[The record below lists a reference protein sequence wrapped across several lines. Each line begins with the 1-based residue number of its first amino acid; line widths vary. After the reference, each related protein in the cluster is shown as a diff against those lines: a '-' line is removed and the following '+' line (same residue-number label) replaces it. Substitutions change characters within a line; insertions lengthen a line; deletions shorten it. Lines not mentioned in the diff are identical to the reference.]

1 MAPMDTCRVGG
12 WVSGGWVIFGLLRA
26 NARGVQGRHLLEM
39 LGLAVVYLAA
49 GGLGQKVAIVGN
61 ISPAWPPAGV
71 ALAALVVLGVSRW
84 PGVFVAATVM
94 ALLSGVPFLSAV
106 GVGLG
111 NTLAAV
117 LGAWLLRRVDFDT
130 SLERIRDVV
139 ALCAGAGVL
148 CLGVG
153 AAVGATSL
161 VLSGRLAWESL
172 AVGLRVGWVGDL
184 MGVLVVAPP
193 LMLFRRCER
202 PRRFSEAVGLAGL
215 TSLLCCTVFFIPDLP
230 RSAAHA
236 ATFLL
241 FPMSAWAALRFGPR
255 GTAAATLCI
264 AAASIVGTARDHGP
278 FSTDDLTQDLL
289 VLQLFIAANAV
300 TGLLLAAVSTERQRA
315 VGQLQLLA
323 TTVRGVHEGVLIAE
337 VRDGGALRT
346 VFANQALCSL
356 LGYRLE
362 DLLGEDPCTLYGAQG
377 LEFRQRTR
385 QSLLAGEPVFAEVQL
400 LRKDG
405 GLVSSEVLLSPVR
418 ASDEDVTHFVAT
430 HRDISA
436 TKELQARLVAAERVA
451 AVGTLAAGV
460 GHEINNP
467 LAYLVLNL
475 ESAERNLTQGGMAGT
490 RDAMASV
497 RSALEG
503 AERIRLI
510 VRDLQ
515 VFSRQ
520 GNQDRG
526 VVDLNALVPPAVR
539 IISHALRHRARLVE
553 EFGPVPRVSGSEAR
567 LGQVLLNLLVN
578 AMQAIPEGNPSMNE
592 VRVRTST
599 DATGWARVDVVDSGA
614 GIPAHVL
621 PRIFEAFYTT
631 KSSGEGTG
639 LGLAICQQII
649 RSHGGE
655 LEVRSEPGRG
665 SVFSV
670 LLPPARVQV
679 ATPPRPL
686 PRVSPPPAPSKVRR
700 GRVLVVDDEPR
711 LAQSMRLLLEP
722 YHDVVTTTRGGEALA
737 LVDAGHRF
745 DVILCDL
752 QMPETDGSA
761 VYQHLCA
768 HAPDQA
774 SRVVF
779 ISGGAYT
786 PESRAFIDSVPT
798 RVLEKPVR
806 PDVLMGTVDAAM
818 AAAEALASD
827 VSSDGVVA
835 EPTVA
840 VASGTRH

>member
-1 MAPMDTCRVGG
+1 MPPMDTCRVGG

-26 NARGVQGRHLLEM
+26 SARGIHGRHLLEM
-39 LGLAVVYLAA
+39 LGLAAVYLAA
-49 GGLGQKVAIVGN
+49 GSLGQKVATVGN
-61 ISPAWPPAGV
+61 ISPAWPPSGV
-71 ALAALVVLGVSRW
+71 ALAALVVLGMSRW
-84 PGVFVAATVM
+84 PGVFIGASAMAFTFGAPLGAA
-94 ALLSGVPFLSAV
+94 L
-106 GVGLG
+106 GVGTG
-111 NTLAAV
+111 STLAAA
-117 LGAWLLRRVDFDT
+117 LGAWLLRRLDFDPG
-130 SLERIRDVV
+130 LARIRDVV
-139 ALCAGAGVL
+139 ALCAGAGAL
-148 CLGVG
+148 CLGVS
-153 AAVGATSL
+153 ATVGASSL
-161 VLSGRLAWESL
+161 VLGGQLHWEL
-172 AVGLRVGWVGDL
+172 LTAGLRVWWVGDL

-193 LMLFRRCER
+193 LMLFRRWEW
-202 PRRFSEAVGLAGL
+202 PRRFAEAAALAGL
-215 TSLLCCTVFFIPDLP
+215 TALLGGAIFFVPDLP
-230 RSAAHA
+230 HSAAHA
-236 ATFLL
+236 ASFLL

-255 GTAAATLCI
+255 GAAAATLCI
-264 AAASIVGTARDHGP
+264 AAAAIVGTARGQGP
-278 FSTDDLTQDLL
+278 FATNDLTRDLL

-315 VGQLQLLA
+315 VGRLQLLG
-323 TTVRGVHEGVLIAE
+323 TTVRSVHEGVLIAA
-337 VRDGGALRT
+337 VGSGGALRT
-346 VFANQALCSL
+346 VFVNEALCTL
-356 LGYRLE
+356 LGYSLE
-362 DLLGEDPCTLYGAQG
+362 DLVGQDPCQLYGAQAPE
-377 LEFRQRTR
+377 LRRRSR
-385 QSLLAGEPVFAEVQL
+385 QSLFAGEPVCAEVQL

-405 GLVSSEVLLSPVR
+405 GLVWSEVLLSPVR
-418 ASDEDVTHFVAT
+418 ATGEDITHFVAT

-475 ESAERNLTQGGMAGT
+475 ESVERNLMQGGMPGM
-490 RDAMASV
+490 REAMSGV
-497 RSALEG
+497 RGALEG

-520 GNQDRG
+520 GNQDG
-526 VVDLNALVPPAVR
+526 GAVDLNALVPPAVR

-553 EFGPVPRVSGSEAR
+553 EFGPVPRVSGNEAR

-578 AMQAIPEGNPSMNE
+578 AMQSIPEGNPSLHE

-599 DATGWARVDVVDSGA
+599 DASGWARVDVVDSGV
-614 GIPAHVL
+614 GIQAHVL

-631 KSSGEGTG
+631 KTTGEGTG
-639 LGLAICQQII
+639 LGLAICQQIV
-649 RSHGGE
+649 RAHGGE

-670 LLPPARVQV
+670 LLPPARVQ
-679 ATPPRPL
+679 APTPPRPL
-686 PRVSPPPAPSKVRR
+686 PRVGAPPASRARR

-752 QMPETDGSA
+752 QMPETDGAA

-768 HAPDQA
+768 RAPDQA
-774 SRVVF
+774 ARVVF

-786 PESRAFIDSVPT
+786 PESRAFIDSVSA

-806 PDVLMGTVDAAM
+806 PEVLMGAVDAALAESAPSEAPAGE
-818 AAAEALASD
+818 AAAEPPVAAL
-827 VSSDGVVA
+827 G
-835 EPTVA
+835 
-840 VASGTRH
+840 GTRH

>member
-1 MAPMDTCRVGG
+1 M
-12 WVSGGWVIFGLLRA
+12 
-26 NARGVQGRHLLEM
+26 EM

>member
-1 MAPMDTCRVGG
+1 
-12 WVSGGWVIFGLLRA
+12 
-26 NARGVQGRHLLEM
+26 M
-39 LGLAVVYLAA
+39 LGLAVVYLLA
-49 GGLGQKVAIVGN
+49 GALGQKVVSVGN

-71 ALAALVVLGVSRW
+71 ALAALGVLGVSRW
-84 PGVFVAATVM
+84 PGVFVGASLM
-94 ALLSGVPFLSAV
+94 AFLSGASAAAALGV
-106 GVGLG
+106 GVG

-117 LGAWLLRRVDFDT
+117 LGLGLLRWVGFDKG
-130 SLERIRDVV
+130 LERIRDVV
-139 ALCAGAGVL
+139 ALCAGAGAL
-148 CLGVG
+148 CLGVS
-153 AAVGATSL
+153 AVVGTASL
-161 VLSGRLAWESL
+161 VLGGRVPWSSL
-172 AVGLRVGWVGDL
+172 AAGLRVWWVGDL

-193 LMLFRRCER
+193 LMLFRRWAW
-202 PRRFSEAVGLAGL
+202 PRRGGEAVVLASL
-215 TSLLCCTVFFIPDLP
+215 TTVLGGAIFFMPELP
-230 RSAAHA
+230 HSAAHA

-255 GTAAATLCI
+255 GAAAATLCI
-264 AAASIVGTARDHGP
+264 SAASIVGTARGHGP
-278 FSTDDLTQDLL
+278 FATDDLTQDLL
-289 VLQLFIAANAV
+289 VLQLFIATNAV
-300 TGLLLAAVSTERQRA
+300 TGLLLAAASTERQRA
-315 VGQLQLLA
+315 IGQLQLLG
-323 TTVRGVHEGVLIAE
+323 TTVRSVHEGVLIAE
-337 VRDGGALRT
+337 VRGGGALRT

-362 DLLGEDPCTLYGAQG
+362 ELVGQDPCALYGAQG
-377 LEFRQRTR
+377 PEFRQRTR

-400 LRKDG
+400 TRKEGD
-405 GLVSSEVLLSPVR
+405 LVWSEVLLSPVR
-418 ASDEDVTHFVAT
+418 ATGEDTTHFVAT

-475 ESAERNLTQGGMAGT
+475 EAAERGLTQGGMTGM
-490 RDAMASV
+490 REAMSSV
-497 RSALEG
+497 RGALEG

-520 GNQDRG
+520 ENQDRG
-526 VVDLNALVPPAVR
+526 LVDLNALVPPAVR
-539 IISHALRHRARLVE
+539 IISHALRGRARLVE

-578 AMQAIPEGNPSMNE
+578 AMQAIPEGNPSLNE

-599 DATGWARVDVVDSGA
+599 DASGRARVDVVDSGA

-639 LGLAICQQII
+639 LGLAICQQIV
-649 RSHGGE
+649 RAHGGE

-670 LLPPARVQV
+670 LLPPARVQ
-679 ATPPRPL
+679 APAPPRPL
-686 PRVSPPPAPSKVRR
+686 PRVSPPQPPPGARR

-722 YHDVVTTTRGGEALA
+722 FHDVVTTTRGGEALA

-752 QMPETDGSA
+752 QMPETDGAA

-774 SRVVF
+774 ARVVF

-786 PESRAFIDSVPT
+786 PESRAFIDSVPL

-806 PDVLMGTVDAAM
+806 PDVLMGTVDAALAAGAEPSGADASP
-818 AAAEALASD
+818 AAAVGGA
-827 VSSDGVVA
+827 
-835 EPTVA
+835 
-840 VASGTRH
+840 RH

>member
-1 MAPMDTCRVGG
+1 MTPMDTCRVGG

-26 NARGVQGRHLLEM
+26 SVHGVQGRHLVEM
-39 LGLAVVYLAA
+39 LGLVVVYLAT
-49 GGLGQKVAIVGN
+49 GGLGQKVAIVGD

-84 PGVFVAATVM
+84 PGVFVGATVL
-94 ALLSGVPFLSAV
+94 ALLGGVPPLSACGV
-106 GVGLG
+106 GVGS
-111 NTLAAV
+111 TLAAV
-117 LGAWLLRRVDFDT
+117 LGAWLLRRVGFDT

-148 CLGVG
+148 CLGVS
-153 AAVGATSL
+153 AAVGAMSL
-161 VLSGRLAWESL
+161 VLGGSLGWESL
-172 AVGLRVGWVGDL
+172 AGGLRVWWVGDL

-193 LMLFRRCER
+193 LMLFRRWER
-202 PRRFSEAVGLAGL
+202 PRRFSEALGLAGL
-215 TSLLCCTVFFIPDLP
+215 TSVLCGTVFFIPDLP

-264 AAASIVGTARDHGP
+264 AVASIVGTARDHGP
-278 FSTDDLTQDLL
+278 FSTEDLTQDLL

-356 LGYRLE
+356 LGHPLE
-362 DLLGEDPCTLYGAQG
+362 ELIGEDPCTLYGAQG

-385 QSLLAGEPVFAEVQL
+385 QSLLAGAPVFAEVQL

-418 ASDEDVTHFVAT
+418 ASGEDVTHFVAT

-475 ESAERNLTQGGMAGT
+475 ESAERNLTQGGMSGT
-490 RDAMASV
+490 RDAMSSV

-526 VVDLNALVPPAVR
+526 LVDLNALVPPAVR

-578 AMQAIPEGNPSMNE
+578 AMQAIPEGNPSLNE

-631 KSSGEGTG
+631 KSRDEGTG
-639 LGLAICQQII
+639 LGLAICQQIV

-686 PRVSPPPAPSKVRR
+686 PRVHAPPVPKARR

-752 QMPETDGSA
+752 QMPETDGAA

-774 SRVVF
+774 SRMVF

-818 AAAEALASD
+818 AAAQALVSD

-835 EPTVA
+835 EPA
-840 VASGTRH
+840 VASVSGTRH

>member
-1 MAPMDTCRVGG
+1 MASMDTRRVGG
-12 WVSGGWVIFGLLRA
+12 RVSGGWVIFGLLQA
-26 NARGVQGRHLLEM
+26 SVRGVQGRHLLEM
-39 LGLAVVYLAA
+39 LGLVVVYLVA
-49 GGLGQKVAIVGN
+49 GALGQQVAIVGN

-71 ALAALVVLGVSRW
+71 SLAALVVLGVSRW
-84 PGVFVAATVM
+84 PGVFVGASLMSLLGDVPVM
-94 ALLSGVPFLSAV
+94 ASLGV
-106 GVGLG
+106 GVG

-117 LGAWLLRRVDFDT
+117 LGAGLLRWVGFDKG
-130 SLERIRDVV
+130 LERIRDVV
-139 ALCAGAGVL
+139 ALCAGAGAL
-148 CLGVG
+148 CLGVS
-153 AAVGATSL
+153 ASVGVASL
-161 VLSGRLAWESL
+161 VLAGRLPSAFL
-172 AVGLRVGWVGDL
+172 AAGLRVWWVGDL

-193 LMLFRRCER
+193 LMLFKRWSW
-202 PRRFSEAVGLAGL
+202 PRRGGEAVVLAGL
-215 TSLLCCTVFFIPDLP
+215 TTVLGGAIFFVPELP
-230 RSAAHA
+230 HSAAHA
-236 ATFLL
+236 AAFLL

-255 GTAAATLCI
+255 GAAAATLCI
-264 AAASIVGTARDHGP
+264 AAASIAGTARGQGP
-278 FSTDDLTQDLL
+278 FATDDLPQDLL

-300 TGLLLAAVSTERQRA
+300 TGLLLAAASTERQRA
-315 VGQLQLLA
+315 IGQLQLLG
-323 TTVRGVHEGVLIAE
+323 TSVRSVHEGVLIAE
-337 VRDGGALRT
+337 VRAGGALRT

-362 DLLGEDPCTLYGAQG
+362 ELVGQDPCSLYGAEEP
-377 LEFRQRTR
+377 EFRQRTR
-385 QSLLAGEPVFAEVQL
+385 QSLLAGEPVFAEVKLAHKQ
-400 LRKDG
+400 G
-405 GLVSSEVLLSPVR
+405 GLVWSEVLLSPVR
-418 ASDEDVTHFVAT
+418 ATGEDITHFVAT

-475 ESAERNLTQGGMAGT
+475 EAAERGLSQGGMSGM

-497 RSALEG
+497 RGALEG

-520 GNQDRG
+520 GNQESG
-526 VVDLNALVPPAVR
+526 LVDLNALVPPAVR

-599 DATGWARVDVVDSGA
+599 DASGRARVDVVDSGA

-639 LGLAICQQII
+639 LGLAICQQIV
-649 RSHGGE
+649 RAHGGE

-670 LLPPARVQV
+670 LLPPARVQ
-679 ATPPRPL
+679 ASTPPRPL
-686 PRVSPPPAPSKVRR
+686 PRVSPPPPSAARR

-722 YHDVVTTTRGGEALA
+722 FHDVVTTTRGSDALA

-745 DVILCDL
+745 DIILCDL
-752 QMPETDGSA
+752 QMPETDGAA

-774 SRVVF
+774 ARVVF

-786 PESRAFIDSVPT
+786 PESRAFIDTVPV

-806 PDVLMGTVDAAM
+806 PDLLMA
-818 AAAEALASD
+818 
-827 VSSDGVVA
+827 
-835 EPTVA
+835 TVA
-840 VASGTRH
+840 TALTAADAMGPEPRVDEASPVAAVGGVRH